1 MDPALKKLQGRW
13 GNVKTECDK
22 GHRKQIK
29 CLEAR
34 RGKDTCGFWR
44 RWHLSWALI
53 AREMVRNGSPGEE
66 EGEGRQDSGV
76 HWGLQEQ
83 DSCSS
88 VDLKPAG
95 HYSPDFEPILSPLGL
110 SATSGFHP
118 HRGEQQGR

>member
-1 MDPALKKLQGRW
+1 MDPALRKLRGRW
-13 GNVKTECDK
+13 GNVKTECDE

-66 EGEGRQDSGV
+66 ESEGGKTVGCTGV
-76 HWGLQEQ
+76 SRSKIHAPQWI
-83 DSCSS
+83 
-88 VDLKPAG
+88 LKPAG
-95 HYSPDFEPILSPLGL
+95 HYSPDFEPVLSPLGL
-110 SATSGFHP
+110 SATPGSHP
-118 HRGEQQGR
+118 HRGKQRGR